1 MLNEVKDTASA
12 WAFVKEGWRMIK
24 VYNWYDRTV
33 MPYSTPVKVTSL
45 LHEIAD
51 YSKCSSGSMDYLRS
65 IARGL
70 GNIMNSW
77 EKFELEPD
85 VDVVLNTTGEVKT
98 VKESV
103 ANLIVES
110 GVGKY
115 LDDIFVEEMQKY
127 YDEIDHSD
135 YIVW

>member
-1 MLNEVKDTASA
+1 MLNEVRDTTSA
-12 WAFVKEGWRMIK
+12 WAFVKEGWRMVK
-24 VYNWYDRTV
+24 AYNWYDRTV

-51 YSKCSSGSMDYLRS
+51 YSKCSIGSKDYLRS
-65 IARGL
+65 LARGL

-77 EKFELEPD
+77 EKFELEPN
-85 VDVVLNTTGEVKT
+85 VDVVLNDTGEVKT

-103 ANLIVES
+103 ADLIVES